1 MKVIFLDHDGVICLS
16 SEWGSRFRKTKAY
29 SNHNPGGEKNVPVE
43 FRFDSFNRKAIA
55 TLNAILEKTGA
66 EIVVSSDWKGLCT
79 VEEMGDYYEIQGIAK
94 RPIDF
99 TGNVIDNEKIT
110 WHRAWDLEG
119 TRSLEIKEWLGN
131 HPEVTHWVAV
141 DDLNMAKI
149 GLDYSIRFEHEWG
162 LDNFVHTTR
171 ASEGIKQC
179 GIKEKI
185 IAFLS

>member
-1 MKVIFLDHDGVICLS
+1 
-16 SEWGSRFRKTKAY
+16 
-29 SNHNPGGEKNVPVE
+29 
-43 FRFDSFNRKAIA
+43 
-55 TLNAILEKTGA
+55 
-66 EIVVSSDWKGLCT
+66 
-79 VEEMGDYYEIQGIAK
+79 MGDYYESQGIIK

-99 TGNVIDNEKIT
+99 TGNVIDSEKIT

-149 GLDYSIRFEHEWG
+149 GLDSSVQFEHEWG
-162 LDNFVHTTR
+162 LDNFVLTPR
-171 ASEGIKQC
+171 DNEGIKQC